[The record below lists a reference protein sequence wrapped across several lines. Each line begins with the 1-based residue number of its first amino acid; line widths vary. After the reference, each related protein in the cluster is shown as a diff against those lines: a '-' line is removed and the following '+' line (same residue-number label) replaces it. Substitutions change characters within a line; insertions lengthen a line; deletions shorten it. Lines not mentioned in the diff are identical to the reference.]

1 MEKRTDIDLNEY
13 LKNQKKQQKYM
24 ESVFQVIKDGME
36 KLKNEKDRV
45 QFEYVGGINPQSQ
58 QIEVFNKKNITNLR
72 LYDKEGKLYFND
84 ADMTPEKG
92 FDKLLKYIAINN
104 EKEGTEKINFP
115 EELQNYV
122 DFAKNIT
129 NKSKSKE
136 DNLMDIEISD
146 ILLDKEKFHLNKYDE
161 TYISINTY
169 RKNDWKENIDWNI
182 RIKSHDRVI
191 NEFDVD
197 NIGTEK
203 ISDIFTNI
211 AFGIDY
217 LKENGN
223 KLDNVSI
230 TKSSEGIDDE
240 TGAFVKEVKFNIAGE
255 DYSFKYESETSN
267 KKRDISIKNS
277 DGELLYHVHTDPKK
291 GDETYELG
299 EKMTEKLWDNMTY
312 GLSDKNIVIP
322 KTFNRV
328 ERLPIEFGNKERNEF
343 KKEWKSNFDKFNEEN
358 SKKNTAIEELGSFE
372 LKKIYINQADT
383 PKKYYREESMS
394 AFKLEDKTY
403 LMKEETSLKQND
415 KFHKEF
421 SLTIPKEND
430 REVLKIKIDQDK
442 ENPKNIEINLVSL
455 DKEEVKKNIKELD
468 KFFKEKHG
476 IDLTQSL
483 KEFEKKE
490 VAKDAD
496 LSKLITYD
504 WTELEGEDLKA
515 HKKRVLT
522 LNHYRIDNMEN
533 SGQPVVFLNSKEC
546 DELRMKHSTDIFE
559 KYGITTEDVKEFR
572 NGMFY
577 DDLIQRTSKTFN
589 KMEETGKENVS
600 KMEANEKVEDIVN
613 ETSNSKQYETMD
625 KENKENIISEY
636 QEKMENIFNI
646 FTEEVEGYKMINIE
660 KFNNEFKDTFERMV
674 NEDKEKINEIK
685 NIFKEEKVKAK
696 EKDDFEK

>member
-24 ESVFQVIKDGME
+24 ESVFQVLKVGME

-45 QFEYVGGINPQSQ
+45 QFEYVGGNDAQSQ
-58 QIEVFNKKNITNLR
+58 QIEVFDKKNITNLR

-136 DNLMDIEISD
+136 DNLMDIEISE

-182 RIKSHDRVI
+182 RIKSHDRLI
-191 NEFDVD
+191 NEYD
-197 NIGTEK
+197 
-203 ISDIFTNI
+203 
-211 AFGIDY
+211 
-217 LKENGN
+217 
-223 KLDNVSI
+223 
-230 TKSSEGIDDE
+230 
-240 TGAFVKEVKFNIAGE
+240 IAGE
-255 DYSFKYESETSN
+255 DYFFKYESETLN

-277 DGELLYHVHTDPKK
+277 EGELLYHVHTDPKK
-291 GDETYELG
+291 GYETYELG

-358 SKKNTAIEELGSFE
+358 SKKNTAVEELGSFE

-442 ENPKNIEINLVSL
+442 ENPKNIEINWVSL

-468 KFFKEKHG
+468 KFFNEKHG

-504 WTELEGEDLKA
+504 WTELEGDELKA

-572 NGMFY
+572 NEMFY
-577 DDLIQRTSKTFN
+577 NDLIQKTSETF
-589 KMEETGKENVS
+589 KEMKETGKENVS
-600 KMEANEKVEDIVN
+600 KMKANEKVEDIVN

-625 KENKENIISEY
+625 KNDKEDIIEDY
-636 QEKMENIFNI
+636 QKKMESIFNI

-660 KFNNEFKDTFERMV
+660 KFNNEFKDTFKRMV